1 MKENFKNIFESILD
15 NISKDDN
22 KYDSAAS
29 IARGDISVKH
39 EPYPYAT
46 FRDYEHA
53 AWNAGFPLVVCIEL
67 MLFRENEKFV
77 KYFDLIDEIVQQ
89 QKFPH
94 LNVVA
99 AHSDGKEM
107 QLVHPDSNERI
118 ASACYYIAIRPTLRQ
133 FLDFMTIISGLT
145 IRANSKDSL
154 TPSVEVYQ
162 KWNGRDAK
170 NNPYKCTTTHSSWQ
184 SILGTLY
191 NKKLRMMPFKCSKK
205 KYKENISEIC
215 ELLM

>member
-1 MKENFKNIFESILD
+1 MRENFKNIFESILD

-39 EPYPYAT
+39 EPYPYET

-77 KYFDLIDEIVQQ
+77 EYFDLIDEIVQQ

-107 QLVHPDSNERI
+107 QLIHPDSNERI

-145 IRANSKDSL
+145 IRANRKDSL
-154 TPSVEVYQ
+154 TPSVEVY
-162 KWNGRDAK
+162 
-170 NNPYKCTTTHSSWQ
+170 
-184 SILGTLY
+184 
-191 NKKLRMMPFKCSKK
+191 
-205 KYKENISEIC
+205 
-215 ELLM
+215 